1 MRLNPHAKFGP
12 VDEQTDDDVLHLGR
26 CREADRLAFSQSLGW
41 RHQLLAHFVQGALE
55 VMYPAATDNSSGSQS
70 GKIVSFHHRE
80 RGRRH
85 GTEHTVLPTPTG
97 HSGVDLP
104 HCSCFVA

>member
-41 RHQLLAHFVQGALE
+41 RHQLLAHGVQGALNALGISRRQ
-55 VMYPAATDNSSGSQS
+55 P
-70 GKIVSFHHRE
+70 HHYRLHP
-80 RGRRH
+80 RVA
-85 GTEHTVLPTPTG
+85 VL
-97 HSGVDLP
+97 L
-104 HCSCFVA
+104 